1 MHTVWII
8 GLFFTVE
15 IEINNNTETLK
26 PFKEK
31 PREIPGG
38 YFCYLYKTHILDPFI
53 AILIFGELKN
63 RRNLL

>member
-26 PFKEK
+26 PFKENPVK
-31 PREIPGG
+31 FWEDI
-38 YFCYLYKTHILDPFI
+38 FATNIKHIF
-53 AILIFGELKN
+53 
-63 RRNLL
+63 